1 MANKEGER
9 DWLGERLAGKYELR
23 KELGA
28 GGMGRVFLAMDT
40 SIDRPVAIKVL
51 HRDLAD
57 DEEIRR
63 RFEREAKAIARLR
76 HPHCVMLYEFGYS
89 KDLEAL
95 YAVFEY
101 VAGFSLEQLV
111 GEQLPL
117 GDVVAVG
124 SQVARA
130 IAHAHDQKIIHRDLK
145 PENIMVVEGT
155 APPEIK
161 VLDFGIARIAE
172 DDEKRTRLTQMGQ
185 MFGTPPYMSP
195 EQARANLDV
204 THATDIYAI
213 GVILYEMVE
222 GRLPFIGGTPI
233 ETVMAHIHDDIP
245 RMERQGLPT
254 DLEGIIL
261 TCLQKEASQ
270 RFGSCDALARA
281 LEAVEIEPSEH
292 SVITDRLAA
301 IEAGEDSDA
310 EARAATLLAHD
321 YDDGDSPDDH
331 GAEDDEETEAETD
344 GPPMVGDEAG
354 EAEDVALETWVDDDG
369 RGRKRWLVAAVL
381 LLLIG
386 GAGAVTWGSGDPEP
400 PVDQDERVEEL
411 AQAPV
416 DRDSEGP
423 AGDQTNQDEQLVVT
437 DEEEPSAEEED
448 PGEETG
454 DDARPVEH
462 GGDEEEKLEMGGG
475 DAIGSPEMV
484 EDEAQE
490 RPEVVESEES
500 SQDEEEAPPEES
512 GETPDEESDADDGS
526 QSPEGIGLPGED
538 DEGSSQPEG
547 IGLPP
552 E

>member
-1 MANKEGER
+1 MARDQGER
-9 DWLGERLAGKYELR
+9 DWVGQRLVGKYELR

-51 HRDLAD
+51 HRELAD

-89 KDLEAL
+89 DEFEAL
-95 YAVFEY
+95 FAVFEY

-111 GEQLPL
+111 GEQLPI

-130 IAHAHDQKIIHRDLK
+130 MGHAHDQKIIHRDLK
-145 PENIMVVEGT
+145 PENIMVVEGSK
-155 APPEIK
+155 PPEIK

-172 DDEKRTRLTQMGQ
+172 NDEKRTRLTQMGQ

-204 THATDIYAI
+204 TQATDIYAI

-222 GRLPFIGGTPI
+222 GRLPFIGETPI
-233 ETVMAHIHDDIP
+233 ETVMAHIHDEIP

-270 RFGSCDALARA
+270 RFGNCGALARA
-281 LEAVEIEPSEH
+281 LEAVDVDASES
-292 SVITDRLAA
+292 SVITDRLEA
-301 IEAGEDSDA
+301 IEAGEDTEA
-310 EARAATLLAHD
+310 EEGAATLLAHH
-321 YDDGDSPDDH
+321 YDDEDP
-331 GAEDDEETEAETD
+331 AEDDDEGASASVGPQMVVD
-344 GPPMVGDEAG
+344 GAG
-354 EAEDVALETWVDDDG
+354 EAEEVGIETWVDDDG

-386 GAGAVTWGSGDPEP
+386 GAGALAWWPGDPEP
-400 PVDQDERVEEL
+400 SMDQDERVEEL

-416 DRDSEGP
+416 DRDNEAP
-423 AGDQTNQDEQLVVT
+423 AGDQSNQDEQLVVA
-437 DEEEPSAEEED
+437 DEEEPSAEED
-448 PGEETG
+448 PGEEMG
-454 DDARPVEH
+454 DEAEPVEH
-462 GGDEEEKLEMGGG
+462 GVDEEEKLEMGGG
-475 DAIGSPEMV
+475 DAIGSPETV
-484 EDEAQE
+484 EEEAQE
-490 RPEVVESEES
+490 RPEVGESEES
-500 SQDEEEAPPEES
+500 SQQEEEAPPEES
-512 GETPDEESDADDGS
+512 AETSDEESDADDES

-538 DEGSSQPEG
+538 DEGPSQPEG